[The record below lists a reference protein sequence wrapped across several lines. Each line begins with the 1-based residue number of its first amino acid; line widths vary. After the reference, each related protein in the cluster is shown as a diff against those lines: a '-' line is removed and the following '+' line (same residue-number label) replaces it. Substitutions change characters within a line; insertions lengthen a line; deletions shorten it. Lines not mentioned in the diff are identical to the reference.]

1 MTVSAT
7 PRSDIPPED
16 VVYSEDGE
24 LIEVVQRY
32 PDGDSLYYCDGVL
45 MVGRLIEAEE

>member
-1 MTVSAT
+1 MI
-7 PRSDIPPED
+7 PRNDIPPEN

-24 LIEVVQRY
+24 LIEVVQHY

-45 MVGRLIEAEE
+45 MVGPVVEAEE